1 MVHSALHCPC
11 FFFFF
16 LLCCM
21 PGVHW
26 MQVGDDAYKNGDVD
40 EAKSLGRKATV
51 SYFIGAVLGVLVL
64 TGVIMISVYFVQD
77 QLIQ

>member
-1 MVHSALHCPC
+1 
-11 FFFFF
+11 
-16 LLCCM
+16 
-21 PGVHW
+21 

-77 QLIQ
+77 QLVQ